1 MLARTD
7 PDPKAPASSAFTA
20 FVVER
25 NWPGVSV
32 GKKELN
38 MGQRCSDTRA
48 VIFEDVRVP
57 VSNVVGVP
65 GKGFQVAMGAFDGTR
80 PPVAAGAVGVARRA
94 LDESIKCV
102 CVCGLGAYVRISFN
116 YPRLR

>member
-1 MLARTD
+1 MANWYFVLARTD

-32 GKKELN
+32 GRKENN

-48 VIFEDVRVP
+48 VIFEDVRIP
-57 VSNVVGVP
+57 AKNVVGAH
-65 GKGFQVAMGAFDGTR
+65 GKGFQVRGR
-80 PPVAAGAVGVARRA
+80 ERRREV
-94 LDESIKCV
+94 DNS
-102 CVCGLGAYVRISFN
+102 
-116 YPRLR
+116 